1 MRRIAI
7 EMLFLVALGAG
18 CSIANWVDK
27 NFPTP
32 IDQYWMLSAYSRT
45 GYSNI
50 HQSRSFDGQ
59 VIPQDVD
66 ELMIKRGPPDGIYEA
81 RARNTEF
88 RYGIPV
94 LSYVYEPG
102 PASNQTCRDTYVV
115 VIATGEIVRYY
126 CR

>member
-7 EMLFLVALGAG
+7 ESLFLVALGAG
-18 CSIANWVDK
+18 CSFANWIDR

-32 IDQYWMLSAYSRT
+32 IDEYWMSSAYTSA
-45 GYSNI
+45 GYRYGRKI
-50 HQSRSFDGQ
+50 DSFDGQ
-59 VIPQDVD
+59 VIPQDADGLIV
-66 ELMIKRGPPDGIYEA
+66 KRGPPDWIYEA
-81 RARNTEF
+81 RPRDGEF
-88 RYGIPV
+88 RYGIPA

-102 PASNQTCRDTYVV
+102 PESSQTCFDTYVV